1 MGDVKI
7 TASTKRVLV
16 GQGILIATLLAMIAA
31 SCGEKSHAPNALK
44 IGFHGVD
51 VTLTATAPVT
61 VKRAVL
67 NARSGDG
74 RCDSDAPVIKTDEGS
89 VEIHKVPVTLRTG
102 DHINIRWNPECGA
115 VYKSEITTDEDDYK
129 VNFVP

>member
-7 TASTKRVLV
+7 TASTKRVLI
-16 GQGILIATLLAMIAA
+16 GQRILVATLLAMIAA
-31 SCGEKSHAPNALK
+31 SCGEKSHVPNALK
-44 IGFHGVD
+44 IGFRGVD

>member
-1 MGDVKI
+1 VRTK
-7 TASTKRVLV
+7 ASTKRGICGLLILV
-16 GQGILIATLLAMIAA
+16 AALLTMIAA
-31 SCGEKSHAPNALK
+31 SCREKSHAPNAIR

-67 NARSGDG
+67 NARTGDG
-74 RCDSDAPVIKTDEGS
+74 RCDSDAPVIKTDDAS
-89 VEIHKVPVTLRTG
+89 VEIHKVPISLRTG
-102 DHINIRWNPECGA
+102 DHIDIRWNPECGA
-115 VYKSEITTDEDDYK
+115 VYKAEITTDEDDYK